1 MTDAR
6 PEIVQVAEL
15 PPWTSERLESLF
27 AVHRLWQQP
36 DHVAYLKRSA
46 AGARGVATL
55 GNIRFERG
63 AMDALPALE
72 IVSCFGVGVD
82 GVDVAHAR
90 SRGVLVTNTPD
101 VLTDCV
107 ADFALA
113 LLLGICRRVVEGDR
127 YVRAGHWLK
136 ANLHLGASPRGKVLG
151 IVGFGRIGR
160 AVAKRAEAFGMRIA
174 YHGPNRKEAFDY
186 PYYHS
191 AAALAAACDILVL
204 TCPGGAATRHLVDT
218 NVLQAL
224 GPKGLLVNVARGSV
238 VDEAALVDAL
248 LNRRI
253 AGAALD
259 VFTDEPT
266 VPAALMDLET
276 VILEPH
282 QASATVETRTA
293 MGDLMIDNLVRHFA
307 GQPPLTP
314 V

>member
-1 MTDAR
+1 M
-6 PEIVQVAEL
+6 
-15 PPWTSERLESLF
+15 
-27 AVHRLWQQP
+27 
-36 DHVAYLKRSA
+36 
-46 AGARGVATL
+46 
-55 GNIRFERG
+55 
-63 AMDALPALE
+63 
-72 IVSCFGVGVD
+72 
-82 GVDVAHAR
+82 
-90 SRGVLVTNTPD
+90 
-101 VLTDCV
+101 
-107 ADFALA
+107 
-113 LLLGICRRVVEGDR
+113 
-127 YVRAGHWLK
+127 
-136 ANLHLGASPRGKVLG
+136 
-151 IVGFGRIGR
+151 
-160 AVAKRAEAFGMRIA
+160 
-174 YHGPNRKEAFDY
+174 
-186 PYYHS
+186 
-191 AAALAAACDILVL
+191 L